1 MRVLLRL
8 SFRYLTS
15 VKGSAL
21 LVSLIA
27 FFGVA
32 LSVSAILLTMGAF
45 SGFQKALKEKIL
57 AKSPH
62 IIISLIEDGSYEE
75 EEKRLRAISQI
86 KELNYLVVYQGI
98 ISKDGRVQAVSVKAM
113 KVQDVKKMG
122 GSEGSI
128 LIGDGLAGLLGVD
141 IGEEI
146 TLISLFGTRT
156 PFGFIPK
163 VGHYKVAG
171 LLKAGTFD
179 QDYLTVIMTLED
191 AQKFFGE
198 SWQLKGYEVYL
209 KDPYKAQEVKQE
221 VEKIFGTRA
230 FVRSW
235 IDLNQQ
241 LFNALQLEKVAIFF
255 VLLLMATISSFN
267 ITSLLFMKVRDK
279 VRDIAILRT
288 YGFKSKDVMLT
299 FLLQGL
305 ILGFG
310 GASLGIVLAMVGQ
323 FLINE
328 YRLIRVPSEVYLMDH
343 IPSSIEAKDVA
354 ITFFVAL
361 FISLLASLAPSYRA
375 SKLSVVEILR
385 KD

>member
-1 MRVLLRL
+1 MSTLFKL
-8 SFRYLTS
+8 SLRYLTS

-21 LVSLIA
+21 FVSVIA

-32 LSVSAILLTMGAF
+32 LSVSTILLTMGAF
-45 SGFQKALKEKIL
+45 SGFQRELKEKIL
-57 AKSPH
+57 SKSPH
-62 IIISLIEDGSYEE
+62 IIVSLIEDSQYQAE
-75 EEKRLRAISQI
+75 EEKLKTIPQI
-86 KELNYLVVYQGI
+86 KEINYLTVYQGI
-98 ISKDGRVQAVSVKAM
+98 ISKNGRVQAVSVKAM
-113 KVQDVKKMG
+113 KIQDVKRRG
-122 GSEGSI
+122 GTQGSI
-128 LIGDGLAGLLGVD
+128 LIGDGLADLLGVD
-141 IGEEI
+141 VGEEI
-146 TLISLFGTRT
+146 TLVSPFGTRT

-163 VGHYKVAG
+163 VGYYKVAG
-171 LLKAGTFD
+171 FLKTGTFD
-179 QDYLTVIMTLED
+179 QDYLTIIMVLED
-191 AQKFFGE
+191 AQQFFGE
-198 SWQLKGYEVYL
+198 SWQLKGYEIYL
-209 KDPYKAQEVKQE
+209 KDPYKAQEVRQE
-221 VEKIFGTRA
+221 VEKIFESKA

-310 GASLGIVLAMVGQ
+310 GAVFGIALAMVGQ

-328 YRLIRVPSEVYLMDH
+328 YKLIRVPSEVYLMDH
-343 IPSSIEAKDVA
+343 IPSSIEAKDIA

>member
-122 GSEGSI
+122 GTEGSI

-146 TLISLFGTRT
+146 TLVSLFGTRT

-279 VRDIAILRT
+279 VRDVAILRT

-343 IPSSIEAKDVA
+343 IPSSIEVKDLA